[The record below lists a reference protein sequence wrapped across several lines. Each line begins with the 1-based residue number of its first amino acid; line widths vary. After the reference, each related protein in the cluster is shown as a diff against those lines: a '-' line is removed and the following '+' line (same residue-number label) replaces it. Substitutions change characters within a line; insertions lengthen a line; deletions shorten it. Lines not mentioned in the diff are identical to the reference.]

1 MKIVFLLISLF
12 FVSLS
17 AWSQELKPGLQRDS
31 TRNFK
36 SAEERAQKT
45 ASNAGKKNI
54 QDYKIIHLNAD
65 TVALD
70 TALTIQKEYE
80 YNHLRKDL
88 FELLPFSNEGQAYN
102 SLAYQFRNPTV
113 FPQMGASGKHFN
125 YLEVE
130 DVPYYYVPT
139 PLTDLFFKTTME
151 QGQIL
156 DAMFTINTSPQFNMS
171 IAYRG
176 LRSLGKYRNILASNG
191 NFRFSTNYSSKH
203 KRYSMKAHWA
213 AQDLLNQENGG
224 IIFKEEQ
231 FESGNP
237 EFFERA
243 GIDVNLT
250 NAENF
255 LLGKR
260 YFLDHGFAIIKK
272 NDSLKNS
279 KLTLLHRLNYETK
292 IFEFRQNAATEAFF
306 GDAFQAANLKDQARL
321 KTFSNTF
328 GANLQNNITGNLTAQ
343 LNFFNYNYY
352 FNGIVITDNG
362 TIPNRFNGT
371 DVAFGAQWQKQLG
384 KFGLHASASVT
395 MTGNLGGTGFNG
407 EAFYR
412 FNPKNSVTFGFSTL
426 SKLPNFN
433 MLLYQSDYE
442 NYNWNNLNTFENE
455 KANTLHASLQ
465 SHIFGKLEA
474 SYHVFNNF
482 SYFNQVTP
490 PDTES
495 QIAEE
500 IAPEQFQGSIN
511 YLKIKYI
518 KEFKLGKFALNNTL
532 MYQNVTQDSEVL
544 NLPQWV
550 TRNTLYYSNHVF
562 KKAMF
567 LQTGVTFNYFTS
579 YYANGYSPLLAEF
592 YSQQQEKIGGFP
604 LLDFFINAK
613 VRQTRIYL
621 KAEHFNSS
629 FTGYNYYSAPN
640 YPYRDFIVRFG
651 LIWNFLS

>member
-1 MKIVFLLISLF
+1 MVF
-12 FVSLS
+12 
-17 AWSQELKPGLQRDS
+17 AWSQEINPSVQKDSLPRLKTD
-31 TRNFK
+31 K
-36 SAEERAQKT
+36 ERAQKE
-45 ASNAGKKNI
+45 AGKAGKANI
-54 QDYKIIHLNAD
+54 ADYKIISINKD
-65 TVALD
+65 TTSLD

-80 YNHLRKDL
+80 YNYLRKDL
-88 FELLPFSNEGQAYN
+88 FELLPFSNEGQPYN
-102 SLAYQFRNPTV
+102 SLAFQFRNQSV

-130 DVPYYYVPT
+130 DVNYYHVPT

-151 QGQIL
+151 QGQML
-156 DAMFTINTSPQFNMS
+156 DAMLTVNTSRQFNMS

-176 LRSLGKYRNILASNG
+176 LRSLGKYRNILVSNG
-191 NFRFSTNYSSKH
+191 NFRFTTNYISKNQ
-203 KRYSMKAHWA
+203 RYSMKTHWV

-224 IIFKEEQ
+224 ITFKEEQ
-231 FESGNP
+231 FESGDP

-260 YFLDHGFAIIKK
+260 YFLDHGFALVKK
-272 NDSLKNS
+272 DDSLKNHR
-279 KLTLLHRLNYETK
+279 LTILHRLNYETK
-292 IFEFRQNAATEAFF
+292 RFEFRQPTASEAFF
-306 GDAFQAANLKDQARL
+306 GDAFQASNLKDQARL

-328 GANLQNNITGNLTAQ
+328 AVNWQNNITGNLTAQ
-343 LNFFNYNYY
+343 INIYNYNYF
-352 FNGIVITDNG
+352 FNSIVVLSDDS

-371 DVAFGAQWQKQLG
+371 DVAFGAQWQKQIG
-384 KFGLHASASVT
+384 KFGISAAANATLS
-395 MTGNLGGTGFNG
+395 GNLGGAGVNG
-407 EAFYR
+407 QAFYR
-412 FNPKNSVTFGFSTL
+412 FNPKNSLTVGFSTL

-433 MLLYQSDYE
+433 MLLYQSDYQ
-442 NYNWNNLNTFENE
+442 NYNWNNLDAFENE
-455 KANTLHASLQ
+455 KTNTLHAKLESQLL
-465 SHIFGKLEA
+465 GTLEA
-474 SYHVFNNF
+474 SYTIFNNF
-482 SYFNQVTP
+482 SYFNQIAP
-490 PDTES
+490 PDPES
-495 QIAEE
+495 TIVEE
-500 IAPEQFQGSIN
+500 IAPTQFQGTIN
-511 YLKIKYI
+511 YLKLKYI
-518 KEFKLGKFALNNTL
+518 KEFKVGKFALYNTF
-532 MYQNVTQDSEVL
+532 MYQNVAQDSQVI
-544 NLPQWV
+544 NVPQLV

-562 KKAMF
+562 KKAMY
-567 LQTGVTFNYFTS
+567 LQTGVTFSYFTS

-592 YSQQQEKIGGFP
+592 YTQQQEKIGGFP